1 MFLPAAPWIP
11 GERKVQIL
19 RDKAEA
25 VLKLAHTGGCLDTL
39 CPDAGSP
46 SHPIPE
52 RDWEGT
58 AAEEPGLWC
67 SQGGAG
73 FLKRGG
79 CPVFCPGRL
88 SKEKGLDSFPIQE
101 SQSGSYLHPVHLCP
115 QG

>member
-52 RDWEGT
+52 HSAGCLYLIHLLELCVYVCDYCAHEFGCSR
-58 AAEEPGLWC
+58 PGEAMRSLGAQVTGC
-67 SQGGAG
+67 CELPDVAGGN
-73 FLKRGG
+73 
-79 CPVFCPGRL
+79 
-88 SKEKGLDSFPIQE
+88 
-101 SQSGSYLHPVHLCP
+101 
-115 QG
+115 